1 MIRYLNKPF
10 RIKKATLYP
19 NNTLNGELLR
29 SIIDKAYWPMYGE
42 MNILEEISD
51 VDETCAADG
60 TCPLESGIWFS
71 YVMLMIYMIL
81 ANVLLLNLLIAMF
94 RYFII

>member
-1 MIRYLNKPF
+1 MIILD
-10 RIKKATLYP
+10 
-19 NNTLNGELLR
+19 ELT
-29 SIIDKAYWPMYGE
+29 E
-42 MNILEEISD
+42 